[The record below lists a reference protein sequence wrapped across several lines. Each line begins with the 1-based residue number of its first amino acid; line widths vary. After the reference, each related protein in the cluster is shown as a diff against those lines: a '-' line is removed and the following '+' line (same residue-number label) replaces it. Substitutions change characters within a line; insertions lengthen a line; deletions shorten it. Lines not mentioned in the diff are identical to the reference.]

1 MLWRMLRADL
11 RRTGATGA
19 VLIGLVAIAAL
30 LAALGGTALVQL
42 TGSLDR
48 LFSTARTPHIVQ
60 MHVGDIDPAAIKDW
74 AAGQPAVR
82 DALVSTT
89 VPIPV
94 DRLELDGV
102 PETGSVLQPALTVQ
116 NPEFDHLLGLD
127 GRVLTVQPGQIALPV
142 YYALQRDLEV
152 GDPVTVRLDG
162 ATYEFEVGAF
172 LRDSTMN
179 PTFVTSKRLLVAPE
193 DLAAVLPHAGE
204 PEYLVEFL
212 LTDTAR
218 TREVAEAYA
227 DSGLP
232 QNGMLIERSAFYLF
246 NAISHGIVI
255 AVLALLAALLVAVA
269 VIALRFSFL
278 TSVERDMRE
287 LGVMKAIG
295 LPRRRIRGLYLAK
308 YATLVVVGGLVGL
321 LASVPAARAL
331 TAGLR
336 QQLGAADRSVL
347 QVLVPVLAAAAVVL
361 LVIGMV
367 ALVLRRLDRITAM
380 DALRA
385 GTTGAAGRRRGPR
398 LRLWRST
405 RLPPAVWMGLNA
417 ITRNPGAHGMLLTVL
432 TLCTFIMVVPLN
444 LHTTVT
450 SPAFVTYMG
459 AGRSDLRLELRDEQS
474 VAQAPALLRELEQD
488 PQVTRFTELVTVRL
502 EVRNPAGEWESLN
515 VENGDHTVFPVSYL
529 EGDAPTAPGQVALSS
544 LAASELGAGIGD
556 PIPLQGATGT
566 HEPTVSGIYQ
576 DVTNGGRTAKALL
589 PTAGEPVLWDTIV
602 LDLADGAEPAAVG
615 QRLAAQWPGV
625 QAVDVQE
632 FTRQSLGELV
642 DQTRTLT
649 GMAAAVALVLAFLI
663 TAMFATMVIA
673 RDTSQIAVQR
683 ALGTPD
689 AALRTQYLTRFVV
702 VLLAGVVLG
711 TVLTATVGQYGVSAA
726 LGASLGAPAI
736 RFDVAPL
743 LAYGVF
749 PLALALTVAAATVL
763 ATRTFRHTTVT
774 QLSEE

>member
-1 MLWRMLRADL
+1 MLWRMLRTDL
-11 RRTGATGA
+11 RRTGAIGV
-19 VLIGLVAIAAL
+19 VLAGLVAIAAL

-48 LFSTARTPHIVQ
+48 LFTTARTPDIVQ
-60 MHVGDIDPAAIKDW
+60 MHVGDIDADAIQDW
-74 AAGQPAVR
+74 SAGQPAVQ

-94 DRLELDGV
+94 DRLVINGV

-116 NPEFDHLLGLD
+116 NPEFDHLLGMD
-127 GRVLTVQPGQIALPV
+127 GQVLTVRSGEIALPV
-142 YYALQRDLEV
+142 YYALQRDVEV

-162 ATYEFEVGAF
+162 ATYDFRVAAF

-179 PTFVTSKRLLVAPE
+179 PTFVTSKRLLVSPE

-212 LTDTAR
+212 LTDTNR

-232 QNGMLIERSAFYLF
+232 QNGMMIERSSFYLF

-255 AVLALLAALLVAVA
+255 AVLALLAGLLVVVA

-278 TSVERDMRE
+278 TSIERDLRE
-287 LGVMKAIG
+287 IGVMKAIG
-295 LPRRRIRGLYLAK
+295 LPRRTIRGLYLVK
-308 YATLVVVGGLVGL
+308 YAALVGVGGLVGL
-321 LASVPAARAL
+321 LASVPAARVL

-361 LVIGMV
+361 LVIAMV

-385 GTTGAAGRRRGPR
+385 GTAVGPGRRRSPR

-405 RLPPAVWMGLNA
+405 RLPPPVWLGLNA
-417 ITRNPGAHGMLLTVL
+417 ISRNLRAHGMLLTVL

-450 SPAFVTYMG
+450 SPAFITYMG
-459 AGRSDLRLELRDEQS
+459 AGRSDLRLELRDQQV
-474 VAQAPALLRELEQD
+474 VAQAPALGRALATD
-488 PQVTRFTELVTVRL
+488 PQVGRFTELVTIRQ

-529 EGDAPTAPGQVALSS
+529 EGRAPTTPDEMALSS
-544 LAASELGAGIGD
+544 LAASGLGVRVGD
-556 PIPLQGATGT
+556 AVPLRGATG
-566 HEPTVSGIYQ
+566 ERRPTVSGIYQ
-576 DVTNGGRTAKALL
+576 DVTNGGRTAKAVL

-602 LDLADGAEPAAVG
+602 LDLAAGADPAVVG
-615 QRLAAQWPGV
+615 RRLAAQWPGV

-649 GMAAAVALVLAFLI
+649 GVAAAVALLLAFLI

-683 ALGTPD
+683 ALGISDTS
-689 AALRTQYLTRFVV
+689 LRTQYLTRFVV
-702 VLLAGVVLG
+702 VLLAGVLLG
-711 TVLTATVGQYGVSAA
+711 TVLTATLGQYGVAAA

-736 RFDVAPL
+736 RFDVDPL

-749 PLALALTVAAATVL
+749 PLALVLAVVLATVL
-763 ATRTFRHTTVT
+763 ATRTFRRTTVT